1 MDVYPVLVTSS
12 IIFSF
17 VALMHLLRLFFMVE
31 VTIGGKRI
39 PFWVSFIGFFL
50 PLTLAIWIFTVI
62 ASQ

>member
-1 MDVYPVLVTSS
+1 MDAYPVLLTSG

-31 VTIGGKRI
+31 VTIAGKRI
-39 PFWVSFIGFFL
+39 PFWVSFVGFII

-62 ASQ
+62 FSQ